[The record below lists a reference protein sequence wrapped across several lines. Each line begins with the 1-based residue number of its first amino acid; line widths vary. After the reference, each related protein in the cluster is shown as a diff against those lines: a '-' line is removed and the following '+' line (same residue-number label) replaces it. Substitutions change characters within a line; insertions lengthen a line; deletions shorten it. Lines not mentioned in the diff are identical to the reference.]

1 MKKLTTILFQYKIFP
16 VLMFLVSTG
25 LGILVITQNILIAD
39 FLAKIIRH
47 QFQGL
52 WIVLFILLGVLFLR
66 ATVQFLNQWLG
77 DTLAFKVK
85 HMLRQRVIYKNN
97 GHPIGEQMTIL
108 TENIDGLAPF
118 YKSYLPQVFKSM
130 MVPLIIIIAM
140 FFIHFNT
147 ALIMLITAPFI
158 PLFYIIFGLKTRDE
172 SKDQMTYL
180 NQFSQR
186 FLNIAKGLVTLKL
199 FNRTEQTEKHIY
211 DDSTQFRTLTMRIL
225 RSAFLSGLMLEFI
238 SMLGIGL
245 VALEATLSLVVFHN
259 IDFKTA
265 AIAII
270 LAPEF
275 YNAIKDLGQAFH
287 TGKQSEG
294 ASDVVFE
301 FLEQPNNNNEFLLK
315 YEENQKP
322 FIQLTDIS
330 FRYDN
335 SDRLVLNDLNLEIYN
350 GDQIALVGPSGAG
363 KSTLTHLIAGVYQPT
378 IGTISTNQRDLNIGI
393 LSQQPYIFSA
403 SIKENITM
411 FKDIENNTIEE
422 VLDEVG
428 LLDKVQSFTKGINTI
443 IGEGGEMLSGGQMR
457 RIELCRLLV
466 MKPDLVIFDE
476 PATGLDIQTEHMIQ
490 NVLFQHFK
498 DTTMIVIA
506 HRDNTIRHLQ
516 RRLYIENGRLI
527 ADDRNISVNIT
538 ENGRLIADDR
548 NISVNITENGDD
560 L

>member
-1 MKKLTTILFQYKIFP
+1 MKKLTIILFQYKIFP

-52 WIVLFILLGVLFLR
+52 WIVLFILLGVLLLR

-378 IGTISTNQRDLNIGI
+378 IGTISTNQRNLNIGI

-538 ENGRLIADDR
+538 ENG
-548 NISVNITENGDD
+548 DD

>member
-52 WIVLFILLGVLFLR
+52 WIVLFILLGVLLLR

-130 MVPLIIIIAM
+130 MVPLTIIIAM

-301 FLEQPNNNNEFLLK
+301 FLEQPNYNNEFLLK

-330 FRYDN
+330 FRYDD
-335 SDRLVLNDLNLEIYN
+335 SDRLVLNDLNLEIFK

-428 LLDKVQSFTKGINTI
+428 LLDKVQAFTKGINTI

-538 ENGRLIADDR
+538 ENG
-548 NISVNITENGDD
+548 DD

>member
-25 LGILVITQNILIAD
+25 LGIIVITQNILIAD

-52 WIVLFILLGVLFLR
+52 WIILFILLGVLLLR

-301 FLEQPNNNNEFLLK
+301 FLEQPNYNNEFLLK

-330 FRYDN
+330 FRYDD
-335 SDRLVLNDLNLEIYN
+335 SDRLVLNDLNLEIFK

-538 ENGRLIADDR
+538 ENG
-548 NISVNITENGDD
+548 DD

>member
-52 WIVLFILLGVLFLR
+52 WIVLFILLGVLLLR

-97 GHPIGEQMTIL
+97 GHPIAEQMTIL

-330 FRYDN
+330 FRYDD
-335 SDRLVLNDLNLEIYN
+335 SDRLVLNDLNLEIFK

-411 FKDIENNTIEE
+411 FKDIENNTVEE

-498 DTTMIVIA
+498 STTMIVIA

-516 RRLYIENGRLI
+516 QRLYIEK
-527 ADDRNISVNIT
+527 
-538 ENGRLIADDR
+538 GRLIADDR

>member
-25 LGILVITQNILIAD
+25 LGIIVITQNILIAD

-52 WIVLFILLGVLFLR
+52 WIVLFILLGVLLLR

-85 HMLRQRVIYKNN
+85 HMFRQRVIYKNN

-301 FLEQPNNNNEFLLK
+301 FLEQPNYNNEFLLK

-330 FRYDN
+330 FRYDD
-335 SDRLVLNDLNLEIYN
+335 SDRLVLNDLNLEIFK

-538 ENGRLIADDR
+538 ENG
-548 NISVNITENGDD
+548 DD

>member
-52 WIVLFILLGVLFLR
+52 WIVLFILLGVLLLR

-301 FLEQPNNNNEFLLK
+301 FLEQQNYNNEFLLK

-330 FRYDN
+330 FRYDD
-335 SDRLVLNDLNLEIYN
+335 SDRLVLNDLNLEIFK

-538 ENGRLIADDR
+538 ENG
-548 NISVNITENGDD
+548 DD

>member
-1 MKKLTTILFQYKIFP
+1 MKKLTTLLFQYKIFP

-39 FLAKIIRH
+39 FLDKIIRH

-52 WIVLFILLGVLFLR
+52 WIVLFILLGVLLLR

-301 FLEQPNNNNEFLLK
+301 FLEQPNYNNEFLLK

-330 FRYDN
+330 FRYDD
-335 SDRLVLNDLNLEIYN
+335 SDRLVLNDLNLEIFK

-466 MKPDLVIFDE
+466 MKPDLFIFDE

-538 ENGRLIADDR
+538 ENG
-548 NISVNITENGDD
+548 DD

>member
-25 LGILVITQNILIAD
+25 LGILVITQNIFIAD

-52 WIVLFILLGVLFLR
+52 WIVLFILLGVLLLR

-330 FRYDN
+330 FRYNN

-363 KSTLTHLIAGVYQPT
+363 KSTLTHLIAGVYRPT

-411 FKDIENNTIEE
+411 FKDIENKTVEE

-538 ENGRLIADDR
+538 ENG
-548 NISVNITENGDD
+548 DD

>member
-52 WIVLFILLGVLFLR
+52 WIVLFILLGVLLLR

-301 FLEQPNNNNEFLLK
+301 FLEQPNYNNEFLLK

-330 FRYDN
+330 FRYDD
-335 SDRLVLNDLNLEIYN
+335 SDRLVLNDLNLEIFK

-538 ENGRLIADDR
+538 ENGD
-548 NISVNITENGDD
+548 
-560 L
+560 

>member
-52 WIVLFILLGVLFLR
+52 WIVLFILLGVLLLR

-108 TENIDGLAPF
+108 TENINGLAPF

-140 FFIHFNT
+140 FFIHINT

-315 YEENQKP
+315 YEENQNP

-330 FRYDN
+330 FRYDD
-335 SDRLVLNDLNLEIYN
+335 SDRLVLNDLNLEIFK
-350 GDQIALVGPSGAG
+350 GDQIAIVGPSGAG

-378 IGTISTNQRDLNIGI
+378 IGTISTNKRDLNIGI

-411 FKDIENNTIEE
+411 FKDIENNTVEE

-428 LLDKVQSFTKGINTI
+428 LLDKVQSFTQGINTI

-538 ENGRLIADDR
+538 ENG
-548 NISVNITENGDD
+548 DD

>member
-25 LGILVITQNILIAD
+25 LGILVITQNILIAG

-52 WIVLFILLGVLFLR
+52 WIVLFILLGVLLLR

-140 FFIHFNT
+140 FFIHINT

-172 SKDQMTYL
+172 SKNQMTYL

-330 FRYDN
+330 FRYDD
-335 SDRLVLNDLNLEIYN
+335 SDRLVLNDLNLEIFK

-411 FKDIENNTIEE
+411 FKDIENNTVEE

-498 DTTMIVIA
+498 STTMIVIA

-516 RRLYIENGRLI
+516 RRLYIEK
-527 ADDRNISVNIT
+527 
-538 ENGRLIADDR
+538 GRLIADDR

>member
-52 WIVLFILLGVLFLR
+52 WIVLFILLGVLLLR
-66 ATVQFLNQWLG
+66 PTVQFLNQWLG

-301 FLEQPNNNNEFLLK
+301 FLEQPNYNNEFLLK

-330 FRYDN
+330 FRYDD
-335 SDRLVLNDLNLEIYN
+335 SDRLVLNDLNLEIFK

-538 ENGRLIADDR
+538 ENG
-548 NISVNITENGDD
+548 DD

>member
-52 WIVLFILLGVLFLR
+52 WIVLFILLGVLLLR

-294 ASDVVFE
+294 ASGVVFE

-330 FRYDN
+330 FRYNN

-363 KSTLTHLIAGVYQPT
+363 KSTLTHLIAGVYRPT

-411 FKDIENNTIEE
+411 FKDIENKTVEE

-538 ENGRLIADDR
+538 ENG
-548 NISVNITENGDD
+548 DD

>member
-1 MKKLTTILFQYKIFP
+1 MKKLTTLLFQYKIFP

-39 FLAKIIRH
+39 FLDKIIRH

-52 WIVLFILLGVLFLR
+52 WIVLFILLGVLLLR

-130 MVPLIIIIAM
+130 MVPLIITIAM

-301 FLEQPNNNNEFLLK
+301 FLEQPNYNNEFLLK

-330 FRYDN
+330 FRYDD
-335 SDRLVLNDLNLEIYN
+335 SDRLVLNDLNLEIFK

-538 ENGRLIADDR
+538 ENG
-548 NISVNITENGDD
+548 DD

>member
-1 MKKLTTILFQYKIFP
+1 MKKLTTLLFQYKIFP

-39 FLAKIIRH
+39 FLDKIIRH

-52 WIVLFILLGVLFLR
+52 WIVLFILLGVLLLR

-245 VALEATLSLVVFHN
+245 VALETTLSLVVFHN

-301 FLEQPNNNNEFLLK
+301 FLEQPNYNNEFLLK

-330 FRYDN
+330 FRYDD
-335 SDRLVLNDLNLEIYN
+335 SDRLVLNDLNLEIFK

-538 ENGRLIADDR
+538 ENG
-548 NISVNITENGDD
+548 DD

>member
-52 WIVLFILLGVLFLR
+52 WIVLFILLGVLLLR

-140 FFIHFNT
+140 FFIHINT

-330 FRYDN
+330 FRYDD
-335 SDRLVLNDLNLEIYN
+335 SDRLVLNDLNLEIFK

-411 FKDIENNTIEE
+411 FKDIENKTVEE

-538 ENGRLIADDR
+538 ENG
-548 NISVNITENGDD
+548 DD

>member
-1 MKKLTTILFQYKIFP
+1 MKKLTTLLFQYKIFP

-39 FLAKIIRH
+39 FLDKIIRR

-52 WIVLFILLGVLFLR
+52 WIVLFILLGVLLLR

-301 FLEQPNNNNEFLLK
+301 FLEQPNYNNEFLLK

-330 FRYDN
+330 FRYDD
-335 SDRLVLNDLNLEIYN
+335 SDRLVLNDLNLEIFK

-538 ENGRLIADDR
+538 ENG
-548 NISVNITENGDD
+548 DD

>member
-39 FLAKIIRH
+39 FLAIIIRH

-52 WIVLFILLGVLFLR
+52 WIVLFILLGVLLLR

-301 FLEQPNNNNEFLLK
+301 FLEQPNYNNEFLLK

-330 FRYDN
+330 FRYDD
-335 SDRLVLNDLNLEIYN
+335 SDRLVLNDLNLEIFK

-538 ENGRLIADDR
+538 ENG
-548 NISVNITENGDD
+548 DD

>member
-16 VLMFLVSTG
+16 VLMFMVSTG

-52 WIVLFILLGVLFLR
+52 WIVLFILLGVLLLR

-330 FRYDN
+330 FRYDD
-335 SDRLVLNDLNLEIYN
+335 SDRLVLNDLNLEIFK
-350 GDQIALVGPSGAG
+350 GDQIAFVGPSGAG

-378 IGTISTNQRDLNIGI
+378 IGTISTNKRDLNIGI

-428 LLDKVQSFTKGINTI
+428 LLDKVQSFTQGINTI

-538 ENGRLIADDR
+538 ENG
-548 NISVNITENGDD
+548 DD

>member
-52 WIVLFILLGVLFLR
+52 WIVLFILLGVLLLR

-275 YNAIKDLGQAFH
+275 YNTIKDLGQAFH

-538 ENGRLIADDR
+538 ENG
-548 NISVNITENGDD
+548 DD

>member
-52 WIVLFILLGVLFLR
+52 WIVLFILLGVLLLR

-108 TENIDGLAPF
+108 TENINGLAPF

-140 FFIHFNT
+140 FFIHINT

-172 SKDQMTYL
+172 SKDQMNYL

-315 YEENQKP
+315 YEENQNP

-330 FRYDN
+330 FRYDD
-335 SDRLVLNDLNLEIYN
+335 SDRLVLNDLNLEIFK

-378 IGTISTNQRDLNIGI
+378 IGTISTNKRDLNIGI

-411 FKDIENNTIEE
+411 FKDIENNTVEE

-428 LLDKVQSFTKGINTI
+428 LLDKVQSFTQGINTI

-538 ENGRLIADDR
+538 ENG
-548 NISVNITENGDD
+548 DD

>member
-52 WIVLFILLGVLFLR
+52 WIVLFILLGVLLLR

-147 ALIMLITAPFI
+147 VLIMLITAPFI

-363 KSTLTHLIAGVYQPT
+363 KSTLTHLIAGVYRPT

-411 FKDIENNTIEE
+411 FKDIENKTVEE

-538 ENGRLIADDR
+538 ENG
-548 NISVNITENGDD
+548 DD

>member
-52 WIVLFILLGVLFLR
+52 WIVLFILLGVLLLR

-130 MVPLIIIIAM
+130 MIPLIIIIAM
-140 FFIHFNT
+140 FFIHINT

-245 VALEATLSLVVFHN
+245 VALEATLNLVVFHN

-330 FRYDN
+330 FRYDD
-335 SDRLVLNDLNLEIYN
+335 SDRLVLNDLNLEIFK

-378 IGTISTNQRDLNIGI
+378 IGTISINQRDLNIGI

-411 FKDIENNTIEE
+411 FKDIENNTVEE

-428 LLDKVQSFTKGINTI
+428 LLDKVQSFTQGINTI

-498 DTTMIVIA
+498 GTTMIVIA

-538 ENGRLIADDR
+538 ENG
-548 NISVNITENGDD
+548 DD

>member
-16 VLMFLVSTG
+16 GLMFLVSTG
-25 LGILVITQNILIAD
+25 LGIIVITQNILIAD

-52 WIVLFILLGVLFLR
+52 WIVLFILLGVLLLR

-301 FLEQPNNNNEFLLK
+301 FLEQPNYNNEFLLK

-330 FRYDN
+330 FRYDD
-335 SDRLVLNDLNLEIYN
+335 SDRLVLNDLNLEIFK

-538 ENGRLIADDR
+538 ENG
-548 NISVNITENGDD
+548 DD

>member
-1 MKKLTTILFQYKIFP
+1 MKKLTIILFQYKIFP

-52 WIVLFILLGVLFLR
+52 WIVLFILLGVLLLR

-350 GDQIALVGPSGAG
+350 GDQIALVSPSGAG

-538 ENGRLIADDR
+538 ENG
-548 NISVNITENGDD
+548 DD

>member
-52 WIVLFILLGVLFLR
+52 WIVLFILLGVLLLR

-130 MVPLIIIIAM
+130 MVPLIIIIAV

-301 FLEQPNNNNEFLLK
+301 FLEQPNYNNEFLLK

-330 FRYDN
+330 FRYDD
-335 SDRLVLNDLNLEIYN
+335 SDRLVLNDLNLEIFK

-538 ENGRLIADDR
+538 ENG
-548 NISVNITENGDD
+548 DD

>member
-52 WIVLFILLGVLFLR
+52 WIVLFILLGVLLLR

-158 PLFYIIFGLKTRDE
+158 PLFYIVFGLKTRDE

-330 FRYDN
+330 FRYDD
-335 SDRLVLNDLNLEIYN
+335 SDRLVLNDLNLKIFK

-363 KSTLTHLIAGVYQPT
+363 KSTLTHLIAGVYHPT

-411 FKDIENNTIEE
+411 FKDIENNIVEE

-538 ENGRLIADDR
+538 ENG
-548 NISVNITENGDD
+548 DD

>member
-52 WIVLFILLGVLFLR
+52 WIVLFILLGVLLLR

-140 FFIHFNT
+140 FFIHINT

-330 FRYDN
+330 FRYDD
-335 SDRLVLNDLNLEIYN
+335 SDRLVLNDLNLEIFK

-378 IGTISTNQRDLNIGI
+378 IGTISANQRDLNIGI

-403 SIKENITM
+403 STKENITM
-411 FKDIENNTIEE
+411 FKDIENKTVEE
-422 VLDEVG
+422 VIDEVG

-538 ENGRLIADDR
+538 ENG
-548 NISVNITENGDD
+548 DD

>member
-52 WIVLFILLGVLFLR
+52 WIVLFILLGVLLLR

-330 FRYDN
+330 FRYNN
-335 SDRLVLNDLNLEIYN
+335 SDRLVLNYLNLEIYN

-363 KSTLTHLIAGVYQPT
+363 KSTLTHLIAGVYRPT

-411 FKDIENNTIEE
+411 FKDIENKTVEE

-538 ENGRLIADDR
+538 ENG
-548 NISVNITENGDD
+548 DD

>member
-52 WIVLFILLGVLFLR
+52 WIVLFILLGVLLLR
-66 ATVQFLNQWLG
+66 ATVEFLNQWLG

-172 SKDQMTYL
+172 SKAQMTYL

-301 FLEQPNNNNEFLLK
+301 FLEQPNYNNEFLLK

-330 FRYDN
+330 FRYDD
-335 SDRLVLNDLNLEIYN
+335 SDRLVLNDLNLEIFK

-538 ENGRLIADDR
+538 ENG
-548 NISVNITENGDD
+548 DD

>member
-52 WIVLFILLGVLFLR
+52 WIVLFILLGVLLLR

-443 IGEGGEMLSGGQMR
+443 IGEGGEILSGGQMR

-538 ENGRLIADDR
+538 ENG
-548 NISVNITENGDD
+548 DD

>member
-25 LGILVITQNILIAD
+25 LGILVITQNILIAY

-52 WIVLFILLGVLFLR
+52 WIVLFILLGVLLLR

-330 FRYDN
+330 FRYDD
-335 SDRLVLNDLNLEIYN
+335 SDRLVLNDLNLEIFK

-363 KSTLTHLIAGVYQPT
+363 KSTLTHLIAGVYHPT

-411 FKDIENNTIEE
+411 FKDIENNIVEE

-538 ENGRLIADDR
+538 ENG
-548 NISVNITENGDD
+548 DD

>member
-25 LGILVITQNILIAD
+25 LGIIVITQNILIAD

-52 WIVLFILLGVLFLR
+52 WIVLFILLGVLLLR

-270 LAPEF
+270 LATEF

-301 FLEQPNNNNEFLLK
+301 FLEQPNYNNEFLLK

-330 FRYDN
+330 FRYDD
-335 SDRLVLNDLNLEIYN
+335 SDRLVLNDLNLEIFK

-538 ENGRLIADDR
+538 ENG
-548 NISVNITENGDD
+548 DD

>member
-52 WIVLFILLGVLFLR
+52 WIVLFILLGVLLLR

-85 HMLRQRVIYKNN
+85 DMLRQRVIYKNN

-140 FFIHFNT
+140 FFIHINT

-245 VALEATLSLVVFHN
+245 VALEATLNLVVFHN

-330 FRYDN
+330 FRYDD
-335 SDRLVLNDLNLEIYN
+335 SDRLVLNDLNLEIFK

-378 IGTISTNQRDLNIGI
+378 IGTISINQRDLNIGI

-411 FKDIENNTIEE
+411 FKDIENNTVEE

-428 LLDKVQSFTKGINTI
+428 LLDKVQSFTQGINTI

-498 DTTMIVIA
+498 GTTMIVIA

-538 ENGRLIADDR
+538 ENG
-548 NISVNITENGDD
+548 DD

>member
-25 LGILVITQNILIAD
+25 LGILVIAQNILIAD

-52 WIVLFILLGVLFLR
+52 WIVLFILLGVLLLR

-211 DDSTQFRTLTMRIL
+211 DDSTQFRTLTIRIL

-245 VALEATLSLVVFHN
+245 VALEATLNLVVFHN

-330 FRYDN
+330 FRYDD
-335 SDRLVLNDLNLEIYN
+335 SDRLVLNDLNLEIFK

-378 IGTISTNQRDLNIGI
+378 IGTISINQRDLNIGI

-411 FKDIENNTIEE
+411 FKDIENNTVEE

-428 LLDKVQSFTKGINTI
+428 LLDKVQSFTQGINTI

-538 ENGRLIADDR
+538 ENG
-548 NISVNITENGDD
+548 DD

>member
-52 WIVLFILLGVLFLR
+52 WIVLFILLGVLLLR

-335 SDRLVLNDLNLEIYN
+335 SDRLVLNDLYLEIYN

-538 ENGRLIADDR
+538 ENG
-548 NISVNITENGDD
+548 DD

>member
-52 WIVLFILLGVLFLR
+52 WIVLFILLGVLLLR

-490 NVLFQHFK
+490 NVLFQYFK

-538 ENGRLIADDR
+538 ENG
-548 NISVNITENGDD
+548 DD

>member
-52 WIVLFILLGVLFLR
+52 WIVLFILLGVLLLR

-330 FRYDN
+330 FRYDD
-335 SDRLVLNDLNLEIYN
+335 SDRLVLNDLNLEIFK

-411 FKDIENNTIEE
+411 FKDIENNTVEE

-498 DTTMIVIA
+498 STTMIVIA

-516 RRLYIENGRLI
+516 RRLYIEK
-527 ADDRNISVNIT
+527 
-538 ENGRLIADDR
+538 GRLIADDR

>member
-1 MKKLTTILFQYKIFP
+1 MKKLTTLLFQYKIFP

-39 FLAKIIRH
+39 FLDKIIRH

-52 WIVLFILLGVLFLR
+52 WIVLFILLGVLLLR

-147 ALIMLITAPFI
+147 ALIMLITTPFI

-301 FLEQPNNNNEFLLK
+301 FLEQPNYNNEFLLK

-330 FRYDN
+330 FRYDD
-335 SDRLVLNDLNLEIYN
+335 SDRLVLNDLNLEIFK

-538 ENGRLIADDR
+538 ENG
-548 NISVNITENGDD
+548 DD

>member
-1 MKKLTTILFQYKIFP
+1 MKKLTTILFQYKNFP

-52 WIVLFILLGVLFLR
+52 WIVLFILLGVLLLR

-301 FLEQPNNNNEFLLK
+301 FLEQPNYNNEFLLK

-330 FRYDN
+330 FRYDD
-335 SDRLVLNDLNLEIYN
+335 SDRLVLNDLNLEIFK

-538 ENGRLIADDR
+538 ENG
-548 NISVNITENGDD
+548 DD